1 MKNKANKSNPLS
13 DDKEDKVKKG
23 PAGYPL
29 YPAKDDIYNQ
39 SKELENVNPEDT
51 SGRKSKNEKGGSL
64 NEKDFSD
71 DVSGGDLDVPGSEL
85 DDDPENIGSE
95 DEENSYFSLGGD
107 DHEDLEDDKA

>member
-1 MKNKANKSNPLS
+1 MKNKANKTGPP
-13 DDKEDKVKKG
+13 DDNKEDKTKKDL
-23 PAGYPL
+23 AGYPS

-51 SGRKSKNEKGGSL
+51 SKRKSKNEKEGSR

-71 DVSGGDLDVPGSEL
+71 DVSGDDLDVPGSEL

-107 DHEDLEDDKA
+107 DHDDLEDDKA